1 MTAPL
6 TAGRRPRVSH
16 RSRRT
21 IATASA
27 AALVATL
34 FTASAGAAFAA
45 ELPDTYIDTASTV
58 WSYSDND
65 TDPAADSDDRLSWTT
80 ADFDD
85 AEWKTATGS
94 FGAKNGEAE
103 GIGDDFPITTL
114 LNQYVDGEAPPNVR
128 TFHLRTAIDISAD
141 ELTEL
146 TSLTGTVT
154 YDDAIQIFVNGTQV
168 AGFVDDKVD
177 AAPEAERNL
186 MYAGESNGSPLTS
199 NFTVPADVLHDGANT
214 VAVALYQD
222 RDTSSD
228 IYFDMSSLAPTVVPE
243 HASFDNLVMTI
254 GGDESARNLT
264 WYTDVDEAQYV
275 QYAVAPAS
283 GTDFPADSATTVEAS
298 GGETTSGEQNRR
310 ATLEGLSEN
319 TTYAYRVGSD
329 ALGWSDVQTFSTAD
343 FSGDYNFLFF
353 GDPQIGASG
362 NVESDRIGWQDTL
375 DVALQQFPQ
384 SEMLFSAGDQVNTAS
399 SENEYDAFL
408 SPQQMQQIPVVPV
421 NGNHDVGSKA
431 YEQHYTTPNL
441 DPEAGAALSDSS
453 SGGDYWFMFKDV
465 LYLVINS
472 NNPDIDA
479 HEQFLRDVV
488 AEHGDEAKWSMLA
501 FHHSIYSVAAH
512 VNDSNIISMRN
523 ELPTLISDLGI
534 DLVLQGHDHSYTR
547 SYLINNGELAN
558 PDETAASNEVVAGEG
573 DVLYVTA
580 NSASGSKYYDVTAPD
595 AWYASVINQEKV
607 RNYTNIEV
615 TDAAITITTYRS
627 EQIGARAAV
636 NSVVDEVTLT
646 REDAEAP
653 QLTVPES
660 GEVEQGSDFDPMAGV
675 SAIDDTDG
683 DLTDAVTVTGSVDTS
698 TLGSYTLE
706 YSVSDAAGNTQTATR
721 EVTVVAAGTGTGPGE
736 NPDDGTEDGSDDG
749 AAPGGSDGSGSSGS
763 DAASGELPYT
773 GSETLPALIAA
784 GLLVM
789 LGAGLAVSA
798 AVRRRRLNA

>member
-1 MTAPL
+1 MTAPH
-6 TAGRRPRVSH
+6 TAVPRTRASH

-27 AALVATL
+27 TALLATL
-34 FTASAGAAFAA
+34 FGTSAATAFAA
-45 ELPDTYIDTASTV
+45 EPPESYIDTASTV

-65 TDPAADSDDRLSWTT
+65 TDPAAGSDDRLSWTT
-80 ADFDD
+80 AAFDD
-85 AEWKTATGS
+85 AEWKTATGP
-94 FGAKNGEAE
+94 FGAKNGEAD
-103 GIGDDFPITTL
+103 GIGTDFPITTL
-114 LNQYVDGEAPPNVR
+114 LNQYVDGEAAPNVR
-128 TFHLRTAIDISAD
+128 TFHFRTAIDISAD

-186 MYAGESNGSPLTS
+186 MYAGDSNGSPLTS
-199 NFTVPADVLHDGANT
+199 NFTVPVDVLHDGANT

-228 IYFDMSSLAPTVVPE
+228 IYFDMSALAPTVVPE

-254 GGDESARNLT
+254 GSDESSRNLT
-264 WYTDVDEAQYV
+264 WYTDVNEAQFV

-283 GTDFPADSATTVEAS
+283 GSEFPTDSAMTVEAS

-310 ATLEGLSEN
+310 AALEGLSEN
-319 TTYAYRVGSD
+319 TTYVYRVGSD
-329 ALGWSDVQTFSTAD
+329 ALGWSDVETFSTAD

-375 DVALQQFPQ
+375 DVALEQFPQ

-441 DPEAGAALSDSS
+441 DTEAGAALSDSS
-453 SGGDYWFMFKDV
+453 SGGDYWFMFKGV
-465 LYLVINS
+465 LYMVINS

-488 AEHGDEAKWSMLA
+488 AEQGDKARWSVVA

-523 ELPTLISDLGI
+523 ELPTLISDLDV

-547 SYLINNGELAN
+547 SYLINDGELAN

-580 NSASGSKYYDVTAPD
+580 NSASGSKYYDVQAPD

-615 TDAAITITTYRS
+615 TDDAITITTYRS
-627 EQIGARAAV
+627 EQTNARAAV
-636 NSVVDEVTLT
+636 NSVVDEVTLM
-646 REDAEAP
+646 REDTEAP

-660 GEVEQGSDFDPMAGV
+660 GEVQRGADFDPMAGV
-675 SAIDDTDG
+675 SAVDARDG
-683 DLTDAVTVTGSVDTS
+683 DVTNAVTVTGSVDTA
-698 TLGSYTLE
+698 TLGTYSLE
-706 YSVSDAAGNTQTATR
+706 YSVTDAAGNTQTATR
-721 EVTVVAAGTGTGPGE
+721 EVTVVAAGAATGPGSE
-736 NPDDGTEDGSDDG
+736 PGDGPGAGSGDD
-749 AAPGGSDGSGSSGS
+749 AAPGGSTD
-763 DAASGELPYT
+763 DASGELPFT
-773 GSETLPALIAA
+773 GADALPGLIAA
-784 GLLVM
+784 ALLVM
-789 LGAGLAVSA
+789 LGTGLAVTA
-798 AVRRRRLNA
+798 AVRRRREQNA

>member
-1 MTAPL
+1 MSEPL
-6 TAGRRPRVSH
+6 TAASRPRAAH

-27 AALVATL
+27 TALLATL
-34 FTASAGAAFAA
+34 FTTSAGVAFAA
-45 ELPDTYIDTASTV
+45 ELPETYIDTASTV
-58 WSYSDND
+58 WSYSDDD
-65 TDPAADSDDRLSWTT
+65 TDPAAGSDDRLSWTT
-80 ADFDD
+80 SDFDD
-85 AEWKTATGS
+85 SEWKTATGS
-94 FGAKNGEAE
+94 FGAKNGAAE

-114 LNQYVDGEAPPNVR
+114 LNQYADGEAAPNVR
-128 TFHLRTAIDISAD
+128 TFHFRTGVTITAD

-146 TSLTGTVT
+146 NGLNGTVT
-154 YDDAIQIFVNGTQV
+154 YDDAVQIFVNGTQV

-186 MYAGESNGSPLTS
+186 MYAGESNGSPITS
-199 NFTVPADVLHDGANT
+199 TFTIPTESLHAGENT

-228 IYFDMSSLAPTVVPE
+228 IYFDLSSLELAVTPE

-275 QYAVAPAS
+275 QYAAAPAS
-283 GTDFPADSATTVEAS
+283 GAEFPADGATTVEAR

-310 ATLEGLSEN
+310 ATIEGLSEN

-329 ALGWSDVQTFSTAD
+329 ALGWSDAQTFSTAD

-362 NVESDRIGWQDTL
+362 NVASDEIGWQDTL
-375 DVALQQFPQ
+375 DVALEQFPQ

-399 SENEYDAFL
+399 SETEYDAFL
-408 SPQQMQQIPVVPV
+408 SPTQMQQIPVVPV

-441 DPEAGAALSDSS
+441 DTEAGAALSDSS

-488 AEHGDEAKWSMLA
+488 AEHGDEAKWSVLA

-512 VNDSNIISMRN
+512 VNDENIISMRN
-523 ELPTLISDLGI
+523 ELPTLISDIGI
-534 DLVLQGHDHSYTR
+534 DVVLQGHDHSYTR

-558 PDETAASNEVVAGEG
+558 PDETEASNEVVAGEG

-615 TDAAITITTYRS
+615 TDDAITITTYRS
-627 EQIGARAAV
+627 EQTGARAAV

-646 REDAEAP
+646 RDDTEAP
-653 QLTVPES
+653 QLTVPEN

-675 SAIDDTDG
+675 SAVDNTDG
-683 DLTDAVTVTGSVDTS
+683 DLTDAVSVTGSVDTA
-698 TLGSYTLE
+698 TLGGYTLE

-721 EVTVVAAGTGTGPGE
+721 EVTVVAAGAGTGPGE
-736 NPDDGTEDGSDDG
+736 NPGGG
-749 AAPGGSDGSGSSGS
+749 AGDGSGD
-763 DAASGELPYT
+763 DAASGGSNDSDSARGELPYT
-773 GSETLPALIAA
+773 GAEALPWLIAA
-784 GLLVM
+784 GLLVL
-789 LGAGLAVSA
+789 LGAAFATTS
-798 AVRRRRLNA
+798 AVRRRRAHSA

>member
-6 TAGRRPRVSH
+6 TAELRPRASR

-27 AALVATL
+27 TALLATM
-34 FTASAGAAFAA
+34 FSASAGVAFAA

-65 TDPAADSDDRLSWTT
+65 TDPAAGSDDRLSWTT
-80 ADFDD
+80 GDFDD
-85 AEWKTATGS
+85 AAWKSATGT
-94 FGAKNGEAE
+94 FGAKRGEAE
-103 GIGDDFPITTL
+103 GIGANFPITTL

-128 TFHLRTAIDISAD
+128 TFHFRTDVTVTAD
-141 ELTEL
+141 ELSEL
-146 TSLTGTVT
+146 NGLSGTVT

-186 MYAGESNGSPLTS
+186 MYAGSSNGSPLTS
-199 NFTVPADVLHDGANT
+199 TFTVPTDVLQAGENT

-228 IYFDMSSLAPTVVPE
+228 IYFDMSELAPLVTPE
-243 HASFDNLVMTI
+243 HASFDNLVMSI
-254 GGDESARNLT
+254 GSDESSRNLT

-283 GTDFPADSATTVEAS
+283 GAEFPADSATTVDAA

-310 ATLEGLSEN
+310 ATLDGLSEN
-319 TTYAYRVGSD
+319 STYAYRVGSD
-329 ALGWSDVQTFSTAD
+329 ALGWSDVQMFSTAD
-343 FSGDYNFLFF
+343 FTGDYNFLFF

-362 NVESDRIGWQDTL
+362 NVASDKAGWQDTL
-375 DVALQQFPQ
+375 DVALEQFPQ

-399 SENEYDAFL
+399 SENEYDAYL
-408 SPQQMQQIPVVPV
+408 SPKQMQQIPTVPV
-421 NGNHDVGSKA
+421 IGNHDVGSKA

-441 DPEAGAALSDSS
+441 DSEAGTALSDSS
-453 SGGDYWFMFKDV
+453 SGGDYWFSFKGV
-465 LYLVINS
+465 LYMVINS
-472 NNPDIDA
+472 NNPDINA

-488 AEHGDEAKWSMLA
+488 AEHGADARWSVVA

-523 ELPTLISDLGI
+523 ELPTLISDLGV

-547 SYLINNGELAN
+547 SYLINDGELAN
-558 PDETAASNEVVAGEG
+558 PDETAASNDVVAGEG

-615 TDAAITITTYRS
+615 TDDAITITTYRS
-627 EQIGARAAV
+627 EQSVARAAV

-646 REDAEAP
+646 REDTVAP
-653 QLTVPES
+653 QLTVPTS

-675 SAIDDTDG
+675 SATDVRDG
-683 DLTDAVTVTGSVDTS
+683 DLTDAVMVNGSVDTA
-698 TLGSYTLE
+698 TLGTYSLE
-706 YSVSDAAGNTQTATR
+706 YSVADAAGNTQTATR
-721 EVTVVAAGTGTGPGE
+721 EVTVVAAEVPGTGPGAE
-736 NPDDGTEDGSDDG
+736 PGDDAEDDAGS
-749 AAPGGSDGSGSSGS
+749 APGSSGDS
-763 DAASGELPYT
+763 ASGELPYT
-773 GSETLPALIAA
+773 GAEALPWLVAA

-789 LGAGLAVSA
+789 LGVGLAVTA